1 MGNRVGG
8 RPTDDRGGGDGD
20 VVSPWHAIPRARGG
34 PGEMDAE
41 FASPD
46 EGRIC
51 LTRAMLST
59 WFIPCHVH
67 GKRCRKVKPGDPEPC
82 RLTNEIVG

>member
-8 RPTDDRGGGDGD
+8 RPTRGAD
-20 VVSPWHAIPRARGG
+20 VVNPWHAVPRARGG

-46 EGRIC
+46 EGHAINMVYTSLCPRET
-51 LTRAMLST
+51 LQEGKAWGPRTLS
-59 WFIPCHVH
+59 V
-67 GKRCRKVKPGDPEPC
+67 DQ
-82 RLTNEIVG
+82 

>member
-8 RPTDDRGGGDGD
+8 RPTDDRGAGDGD
-20 VVSPWHAIPRARGG
+20 VVNPWHAIPRARGG

-46 EGRIC
+46 EGRIR

-59 WFIPCHVH
+59 WFIPRYVH
-67 GKRCRKVKPGDPEPC
+67 EKRCRKVKPGDPEPC
-82 RLTNEIVG
+82 RLTNELIG